1 MIKRQI
7 NNPDYKCSS
16 RAGFSC
22 LKRIKSYLRN
32 TMLQDRLSALS
43 LFSIEKE
50 LLVTLSENEGKF
62 YDDIIDKF
70 AILKDR
76 RINLTYKE

>member
-1 MIKRQI
+1 
-7 NNPDYKCSS
+7 
-16 RAGFSC
+16 
-22 LKRIKSYLRN
+22 
-32 TMLQDRLSALS
+32 MLQDRLSALS